1 MIMLMSPTIADHLYR
16 GYFEGIVNYIGQ
28 EVFGTMRVFM
38 GYDANPPESVSAEQS
53 EPTPGIVELAR
64 ECDGPRGPHE
74 PDLLPVSSLIALIA
88 LES

>member
-1 MIMLMSPTIADHLYR
+1 M
-16 GYFEGIVNYIGQ
+16 NYIGQ
-28 EVFGTMRVFM
+28 EDLGQC
-38 GYDANPPESVSAEQS
+38 GYLWDMTQNPPESVSDEQS

-64 ECDGPRGPHE
+64 ECDGPHGPHE

>member
-1 MIMLMSPTIADHLYR
+1 
-16 GYFEGIVNYIGQ
+16 
-28 EVFGTMRVFM
+28 MRVFM
-38 GYDANPPESVSAEQS
+38 GYDANPPESISAEQS

-64 ECDGPRGPHE
+64 ECDGPHGPHE

>member
-1 MIMLMSPTIADHLYR
+1 MGQC
-16 GYFEGIVNYIGQ
+16 GYLWDMTQ
-28 EVFGTMRVFM
+28 T
-38 GYDANPPESVSAEQS
+38 PPESVSDEQS

-64 ECDGPRGPHE
+64 ECDGLHGPHE

>member
-1 MIMLMSPTIADHLYR
+1 M
-16 GYFEGIVNYIGQ
+16 NYIGQ

-38 GYDANPPESVSAEQS
+38 GYDANPPESFSAEQS

-64 ECDGPRGPHE
+64 ECDEPRGPHK

>member
-1 MIMLMSPTIADHLYR
+1 M
-16 GYFEGIVNYIGQ
+16 NYIGQ

-38 GYDANPPESVSAEQS
+38 GYDANPHESVSDEQS

-64 ECDGPRGPHE
+64 ECDGLHGPHE

>member
-1 MIMLMSPTIADHLYR
+1 MI
-16 GYFEGIVNYIGQ
+16 YIGE
-28 EVFGTMRVFM
+28 EVFGRCEYLWDMTQAHQ
-38 GYDANPPESVSAEQS
+38 GQSATNKEKS

-88 LES
+88 DCIRILVLRILRTRK